1 MSVMSHRRPMTAYAE
16 LQVTSNFS
24 FLRGGSHP
32 EELVL
37 RAAELGLSAIA
48 LTDRNT
54 LAGVV
59 RAHVAAKEVGI
70 RFVVGARLDLMP
82 GKRHVRFL
90 RCRVV
95 TGRLRVSKAVGWVK
109 RSGTRRSYV
118 SRRKAHAWGLTA
130 TLEFAFGS
138 PDLRSVLPRSPP
150 GLTAEGRIPMCRTGQ
165 FGMTDWTHRVKPGD
179 DSEVSGAGRK

>member
-1 MSVMSHRRPMTAYAE
+1 MTVYAE
-16 LQVTSNFS
+16 LQITSNFS

-59 RAHVAAKEVGI
+59 RAHLAAKEVGI

-82 GKRHVRFL
+82 GENQAARSPAAATKSADPLGSPAAATDSGVSSPDIGRSDPALGSERDAGSLFPNSVRGPGKL
-90 RCRVV
+90 GHRQTTLPR
-95 TGRLRVSKAVGWVK
+95 TP
-109 RSGTRRSYV
+109 RRSPEMMGKP
-118 SRRKAHAWGLTA
+118 SRHRYCSQTRATVVRLT
-130 TLEFAFGS
+130 
-138 PDLRSVLPRSPP
+138 
-150 GLTAEGRIPMCRTGQ
+150 IC
-165 FGMTDWTHRVKPGD
+165 
-179 DSEVSGAGRK
+179 